1 MNIYSIGSFVLL
13 LFISSAHAG
22 ILINSTRVIY
32 PADSPEV
39 TLGMTNNATTPRL
52 IQSWIDDGDASA
64 SPETVS
70 VPFVVTPPISRINPG
85 QGQSL
90 RIVFTGGNVPKDR
103 ESVFWLNILEIQPK
117 PGINKD
123 TTDSYLKFS
132 VRSRLK
138 IFYRPEGLTGS
149 PDAAPS
155 TISWRLLQN
164 GSDFSLECINP
175 SPYNVSISNVRF
187 KNEAENAEV
196 KNNGMCPA
204 KGKKLFPVNKPVA
217 SAASKIVFIT
227 IDDLGGFKKNEA
239 DYRR

>member
-1 MNIYSIGSFVLL
+1 MNIYSIGLFGLL

-52 IQSWIDDGDASA
+52 IQSWIDDGDSNA

-70 VPFVVTPPISRINPG
+70 VPFVVTPPIFRINPG

-117 PGINKD
+117 PNVNKD
-123 TTDSYLKFS
+123 TIDSYLKFS

-138 IFYRPEGLTGS
+138 IFFRPKGLTGS
-149 PDAAPS
+149 PDGAPA
-155 TISWRLLQN
+155 TLTWRLIQN
-164 GSDFSLECINP
+164 GSGFNLECINP
-175 SPYNVSISNVRF
+175 SAYNVSISNVRF

-196 KNNGMCPA
+196 NNNGMCPA

-227 IDDLGGFKKNEA
+227 IDDLGGFKTNEA

>member
-1 MNIYSIGSFVLL
+1 MTAMPMPPQGRSLFLL
-13 LFISSAHAG
+13 L
-22 ILINSTRVIY
+22 
-32 PADSPEV
+32 SP
-39 TLGMTNNATTPRL
+39 
-52 IQSWIDDGDASA
+52 
-64 SPETVS
+64 
-70 VPFVVTPPISRINPG
+70 PPISRINPG

-90 RIVFTGGNVPKDR
+90 RISFIGGNVPKDR

-117 PGINKD
+117 PGVKTD
-123 TTDSYLKFS
+123 ATDSYLKFS

-149 PDAAPS
+149 PNGAAS
-155 TISWRLLQN
+155 TLSWRLIQN
-164 GSDFSLECINP
+164 GSSYSLECVNP
-175 SPYNVSISNVRF
+175 SAYNVSISEVRF
-187 KNEAENAEV
+187 KDEAENVEN

-217 SAASKIVFIT
+217 SAASKIAFIT